1 MNNKTIVSFK
11 WRKILAVITAFV
23 FVFYWGGGE
32 AFAASSYISG
42 FDAAGDTSRTD
53 SASLGADDDV
63 TVYVDYDNGGA
74 GQFIVVDQNQG
85 NPVTVITSDA
95 QTTTLGSTNT
105 NISNNASVG
114 GTLSVTGSST
124 THGINNSGNGISNA
138 GAVSGVST
146 LSTSGA
152 ATLNSA
158 SVTNNET
165 VGGTLGVTGNTSL
178 STLSTSG
185 AATLNSASITNNETV
200 GGTLG
205 VTGATTLGSTLG
217 VTGATTLNDTLD
229 VKGASTLEST
239 LDVTGATALGDTLDV
254 TGATTLNDTLDVK
267 GAATLEDTLDVAGNM
282 TASGAVN
289 TIGTTGSANTVQGAT
304 NVIDASDSN
313 LVRSVNS
320 NTFQSDVNMMGNAA
334 TYASSTEAVLVDGG
348 SGVSIKGANFSVN
361 TDSSVATVNTIGSTN
376 ASTTVREY
384 AGNSTV
390 QLSQNNVLVGV
401 NSASAGRFTANATT
415 AAVTAGAV
423 NTESGLSNGLT
434 AYNSAQSASASTLD
448 NGSVSSKAITAGA
461 SYVNRMQGDT
471 LVDGD
476 ATINGNL
483 LVSADGSVLQT
494 VSGGTSNLAEGG
506 ATSSSLSIA
515 NKGEAVKHSVFNSN
529 GEIVMTSAAASG
541 ASTSLTLTNG
551 AGVNNGIAISEDRT
565 VISGGTSNATL
576 LTLNDRAATFSRY
589 GNAVKVTG
597 VADGVGDNDAVNV
610 HQLKQAFSG
619 VASVAALSAIP
630 EPAPEKTM
638 SVGMGVGHFRGESAM
653 AVGLKGR
660 VLDNLTVSA
669 GMGYGSTDSAITSN
683 AGLAFSW

>member
-1 MNNKTIVSFK
+1 
-11 WRKILAVITAFV
+11 
-23 FVFYWGGGE
+23 
-32 AFAASSYISG
+32 
-42 FDAAGDTSRTD
+42 
-53 SASLGADDDV
+53 LGADDDV

-217 VTGATTLNDTLD
+217 VTGATTLNDTLDVKGSSTLESTLDVTGATALNDTLDVAGATTLNDTLD